1 MSTSQHGT
9 AVRPIHTLFS
19 VGAIGGLTDGELL
32 EMFQVQHGEA
42 AELAFAV
49 IVKRHGPMVRNVCQR
64 VLRDPHDADDAFQAT
79 FVILVKKA
87 SQLNLRDSLGPWLH
101 VVALRVASC
110 AARRTPGDECTSERR
125 VKCGSSMQ
133 PAACPMM
140 WVQSSMR
147 RSSDFQNAI
156 ELRSS
161 FAGWRDSPPRRRG
174 EDCVVPREQFYRG
187 CRELVNGCGIGSVS
201 AE

>member
-87 SQLNLRDSLGPWLH
+87 SLLTLNDSLGPWLH
-101 VVALRVASC
+101 GVALRVASC
-110 AARRTPGDECTSERR
+110 A
-125 VKCGSSMQ
+125 
-133 PAACPMM
+133 
-140 WVQSSMR
+140 
-147 RSSDFQNAI
+147 RSANS
-156 ELRSS
+156 
-161 FAGWRDSPPRRRG
+161 RRRMHERKAG
-174 EDCVVPREQFYRG
+174 EVRIKHAAGGVPDDVGYQHDQ
-187 CRELVNGCGIGSVS
+187 
-201 AE
+201 